1 MTDFLLG
8 AGAIGVGLLLCLR
21 GAMVLRTLITVW
33 ASVVGFVTGAGVVAA
48 TTDDS
53 FLAGALGL
61 AVAIVTGLLFGV
73 AAYLFYV
80 VAVLIAMAAFG
91 FTLGTDLMVALG
103 VEWSWLIVLVGVA
116 VGTALGAAAIA
127 ADLPVVVLVGLSA
140 FSGSSLALT
149 GLLFLTGT
157 LEATDLVEAS
167 TTAVLRDQRW
177 WWASYVALGVAGIV
191 VQLRFLDRW
200 RASIHEQWAGTSQH
214 RVGA

>member
-8 AGAIGVGLLLCLR
+8 VLAVGTGLLLCLR
-21 GAMVLRTLITVW
+21 GAMLLRTLITVW

-48 TTDDS
+48 TTGDS

-61 AVAIVTGLLFGV
+61 AVAIVTALIFGA

-91 FTLGTDLMVALG
+91 FTLGTDVMVALG

-116 VGTALGAAAIA
+116 AGTALGAAAIA
-127 ADLPVVVLVGLSA
+127 ADLPVVVLVALSA

-149 GLLFLTGT
+149 GFLFLTGT
-157 LEATDLVEAS
+157 LDAADLAEAS
-167 TTAVLRDQRW
+167 TTAVLRDQWW
-177 WWASYVALGVAGIV
+177 WWASYVALAVVGVV

-214 RVGA
+214 RLGA